1 MIIGIDHGY
10 YAIKTRHCSFPAGLT
25 CYGSHEPYTR
35 QSVLEVDGQFY
46 VCGTGR
52 QPVRCD
58 KTENDT
64 YYLLTLAALAQE
76 IKMRGAPNESSVKIA
91 AGLPLTSFGRDKP
104 KFRQYLLRSQ
114 PVLFRFEG
122 TEYKIAVEDVAL
134 FPQGYAAL
142 LTDPDLLLDEP
153 SLLLMDIGGWT
164 VDLMRID
171 NARPVAE
178 TAHSLEFGMI
188 RCIDAVREQVRRET
202 GLSLTDA
209 QIEQM
214 LAGGPCALGD
224 SVREIVRQQGR
235 AYTERLFAL
244 VTEAGFD
251 LRALPTVMLGGGAG
265 IVQRHVGPKDGLATM
280 RSRGIFCSIIAQNMA
295 QLKAMYKNDWES
307 LVGLCD
313 EFLYLGGNEQGT
325 HKYVSELIGKETISI
340 ASYNRSRGRNGSYSV
355 NRQTSGRELLKPDE
369 VRLLGDDKAILF
381 VRGERP
387 ILDDKYDLLRHPN
400 IRFTEDGGASPY
412 DYTAAA
418 GAANDLPGQPE
429 QYELLDMDDFEDKP
443 KVSAQQNLQTN
454 LIYRNRR

>member
-214 LAGGPCALGD
+214 LAAGLAPWAILC
-224 SVREIVRQQGR
+224 VRSCGSKGR

-265 IVQRHVGPKDGLATM
+265 IVQRHVGPKDGLCRAM
-280 RSRGIFCSIIAQNMA
+280 FLPDDKVNAVGFERALA
-295 QLKAMYKNDWES
+295 QLS
-307 LVGLCD
+307 GR
-313 EFLYLGGNEQGT
+313 
-325 HKYVSELIGKETISI
+325 VSEG
-340 ASYNRSRGRNGSYSV
+340 
-355 NRQTSGRELLKPDE
+355 
-369 VRLLGDDKAILF
+369 
-381 VRGERP
+381 
-387 ILDDKYDLLRHPN
+387 
-400 IRFTEDGGASPY
+400 
-412 DYTAAA
+412 
-418 GAANDLPGQPE
+418 
-429 QYELLDMDDFEDKP
+429 
-443 KVSAQQNLQTN
+443 
-454 LIYRNRR
+454 

>member
-35 QSVLEVDGQFY
+35 QNVLEVDGQFY
-46 VCGTGR
+46 VYGTGR
-52 QPVRCD
+52 QPVRRD

-76 IKMRGAPNESSVKIA
+76 IKARSAPNECPVKIA

-188 RCIDAVREQVRRET
+188 RCIDEISEQVRRVL
-202 GLSLTDA
+202 GLSLTTA
-209 QIEQM
+209 QIECV
-214 LAGGPCALGD
+214 LRGD
-224 SVREIVRQQGR
+224 ASSLPDEAKGIIHAQADLYVQNLLSTITECGLDTR
-235 AYTERLFAL
+235 AM
-244 VTEAGFD
+244 
-251 LRALPTVMLGGGAG
+251 PTIFIGGGAALMKRR
-265 IVQRHVGPKDGLATM
+265 VSAT
-280 RSRGIFCSIIAQNMA
+280 N
-295 QLKAMYKNDWES
+295 
-307 LVGLCD
+307 GLC
-313 EFLYLGGNEQGT
+313 
-325 HKYVSELIGKETISI
+325 
-340 ASYNRSRGRNGSYSV
+340 
-355 NRQTSGRELLKPDE
+355 
-369 VRLLGDDKAILF
+369 
-381 VRGERP
+381 RP
-387 ILDDKYDLLRHPN
+387 VILDDVSLNAKGYERLVRQMSGSGA
-400 IRFTEDGGASPY
+400 DG
-412 DYTAAA
+412 
-418 GAANDLPGQPE
+418 
-429 QYELLDMDDFEDKP
+429 
-443 KVSAQQNLQTN
+443 
-454 LIYRNRR
+454 

>member
-153 SLLLMDIGGWT
+153 SMGLAPILVEQIFDIIRELHKAGATILLVEQNAQAALSVADRAYVLETGRITLSGTGKELM
-164 VDLMRID
+164 
-171 NARPVAE
+171 A
-178 TAHSLEFGMI
+178 S
-188 RCIDAVREQVRRET
+188 DAVR
-202 GLSLTDA
+202 
-209 QIEQM
+209 
-214 LAGGPCALGD
+214 
-224 SVREIVRQQGR
+224 
-235 AYTERLFAL
+235 
-244 VTEAGFD
+244 
-251 LRALPTVMLGGGAG
+251 
-265 IVQRHVGPKDGLATM
+265 
-280 RSRGIFCSIIAQNMA
+280 
-295 QLKAMYKNDWES
+295 KA
-307 LVGLCD
+307 
-313 EFLYLGGNEQGT
+313 YLGG
-325 HKYVSELIGKETISI
+325 
-340 ASYNRSRGRNGSYSV
+340 
-355 NRQTSGRELLKPDE
+355 
-369 VRLLGDDKAILF
+369 
-381 VRGERP
+381 
-387 ILDDKYDLLRHPN
+387 
-400 IRFTEDGGASPY
+400 
-412 DYTAAA
+412 
-418 GAANDLPGQPE
+418 
-429 QYELLDMDDFEDKP
+429 
-443 KVSAQQNLQTN
+443 
-454 LIYRNRR
+454 

>member
-265 IVQRHVGPKDGLATM
+265 IVQRHVGPKDGLHSVFYHGTVEFRLFNATLHAGEVKANIVLAM
-280 RSRGIFCSIIAQNMA
+280 AISAQAINQQKTLA
-295 QLKAMYKNDWES
+295 HKTPIGDNPAFTFRTFLLRLGLIGPEYKN
-307 LVGLCD
+307 V
-313 EFLYLGGNEQGT
+313 
-325 HKYVSELIGKETISI
+325 
-340 ASYNRSRGRNGSYSV
+340 
-355 NRQTSGRELLKPDE
+355 REHLLKNLP
-369 VRLLGDDKAILF
+369 GDRAWRYDKAQYPCNQ
-381 VRGERP
+381 RHR
-387 ILDDKYDLLRHPN
+387 DD
-400 IRFTEDGGASPY
+400 GA
-412 DYTAAA
+412 
-418 GAANDLPGQPE
+418 
-429 QYELLDMDDFEDKP
+429 
-443 KVSAQQNLQTN
+443 
-454 LIYRNRR
+454 R

>member
-76 IKMRGAPNESSVKIA
+76 IKMRGAPNESSVNIA

-164 VDLMRID
+164 VDLMRLD
-171 NARPVAE
+171 NGVPNAAACR
-178 TAHSLEFGMI
+178 SLELGMI
-188 RCIDAVREQVRRET
+188 WCMDEAREQVRREL
-202 GLSLTDA
+202 GVSVTDA
-209 QIEQM
+209 QIERVLSGKACSLDVGVQKVIDRQ
-214 LAGGPCALGD
+214 GD
-224 SVREIVRQQGR
+224 VYTRQLLS
-235 AYTERLFAL
+235 A
-244 VTEAGFD
+244 VMEAGFD
-251 LRALPTVMLGGGAG
+251 LYTLPVVMLGGGAA
-265 IVQRHVGPKDGLATM
+265 VV
-280 RSRGIFCSIIAQNMA
+280 SRR
-295 QLKAMYKNDWES
+295 
-307 LVGLCD
+307 
-313 EFLYLGGNEQGT
+313 
-325 HKYVSELIGKETISI
+325 VSEEKGV
-340 ASYNRSRGRNGSYSV
+340 SRAFAL
-355 NRQTSGRELLKPDE
+355 E
-369 VRLLGDDKAILF
+369 DDKVNAEGFERIL
-381 VRGERP
+381 
-387 ILDDKYDLLRHPN
+387 
-400 IRFTEDGGASPY
+400 
-412 DYTAAA
+412 
-418 GAANDLPGQPE
+418 E
-429 QYELLDMDDFEDKP
+429 QMPRDVK
-443 KVSAQQNLQTN
+443 KG
-454 LIYRNRR
+454 

>member
-164 VDLMRID
+164 VDLMAHIQKLNYD
-171 NARPVAE
+171 KVILTNGTELPVSQKMYSSIKAK
-178 TAHSLEFGMI
+178 
-188 RCIDAVREQVRRET
+188 
-202 GLSLTDA
+202 
-209 QIEQM
+209 
-214 LAGGPCALGD
+214 
-224 SVREIVRQQGR
+224 
-235 AYTERLFAL
+235 Y
-244 VTEAGFD
+244 
-251 LRALPTVMLGGGAG
+251 LRW
-265 IVQRHVGPKDGLATM
+265 R
-280 RSRGIFCSIIAQNMA
+280 
-295 QLKAMYKNDWES
+295 
-307 LVGLCD
+307 
-313 EFLYLGGNEQGT
+313 
-325 HKYVSELIGKETISI
+325 
-340 ASYNRSRGRNGSYSV
+340 
-355 NRQTSGRELLKPDE
+355 NRQ
-369 VRLLGDDKAILF
+369 
-381 VRGERP
+381 
-387 ILDDKYDLLRHPN
+387 
-400 IRFTEDGGASPY
+400 
-412 DYTAAA
+412 
-418 GAANDLPGQPE
+418 
-429 QYELLDMDDFEDKP
+429 
-443 KVSAQQNLQTN
+443 
-454 LIYRNRR
+454 

>member
-35 QSVLEVDGQFY
+35 QNVLEVDGQFY
-46 VCGTGR
+46 VYGTGR
-52 QPVRCD
+52 QPVRRD

-76 IKMRGAPNESSVKIA
+76 IKARSAPNECPVKIA

-114 PVLFRFEG
+114 PVQFRFGG
-122 TEYKIAVEDVAL
+122 TEYKITVEDVAL

-188 RCIDAVREQVRRET
+188 RCIDAVREHMRRET

-214 LAGGPCALGD
+214 LAGGPCSLGD
-224 SVREIVRQQGR
+224 TVREIVRQQGR

-265 IVQRHVGPKDGLATM
+265 IVQRHVGPKDGLCRAT
-280 RSRGIFCSIIAQNMA
+280 
-295 QLKAMYKNDWES
+295 
-307 LVGLCD
+307 
-313 EFLYLGGNEQGT
+313 FLPDEQG
-325 HKYVSELIGKETISI
+325 K
-340 ASYNRSRGRNGSYSV
+340 RGRVRARVGAAFGPCERGV
-355 NRQTSGRELLKPDE
+355 NRPPRPQFVFRPNLRCEDDRRAWQLLQAAPDGDRKALIVRALLQSEQEHRLEEAVRRTVREELEKTQIAFAAPQPQDSKE
-369 VRLLGDDKAILF
+369 IPKAA
-381 VRGERP
+381 
-387 ILDDKYDLLRHPN
+387 LDFLATL
-400 IRFTEDGGASPY
+400 
-412 DYTAAA
+412 
-418 GAANDLPGQPE
+418 
-429 QYELLDMDDFEDKP
+429 
-443 KVSAQQNLQTN
+443 
-454 LIYRNRR
+454 

>member
-1 MIIGIDHGY
+1 MRGRAALILKRRNATGEVYPFLGPGFALRCRYCRWPGAWPLSPSHTLPLTLTYRLGGKFHCKAVDFFPAGFCIGAFPPQKHCKKDISTTKERQNIIIGSDHAY

-265 IVQRHVGPKDGLATM
+265 IVQRHVGPKDGLCRAM
-280 RSRGIFCSIIAQNMA
+280 FLPDDKVNAVGFERALA
-295 QLKAMYKNDWES
+295 QLS
-307 LVGLCD
+307 GR
-313 EFLYLGGNEQGT
+313 
-325 HKYVSELIGKETISI
+325 VSEG
-340 ASYNRSRGRNGSYSV
+340 
-355 NRQTSGRELLKPDE
+355 
-369 VRLLGDDKAILF
+369 
-381 VRGERP
+381 
-387 ILDDKYDLLRHPN
+387 
-400 IRFTEDGGASPY
+400 
-412 DYTAAA
+412 
-418 GAANDLPGQPE
+418 
-429 QYELLDMDDFEDKP
+429 
-443 KVSAQQNLQTN
+443 
-454 LIYRNRR
+454 

>member
-1 MIIGIDHGY
+1 
-10 YAIKTRHCSFPAGLT
+10 
-25 CYGSHEPYTR
+25 
-35 QSVLEVDGQFY
+35 
-46 VCGTGR
+46 
-52 QPVRCD
+52 
-58 KTENDT
+58 
-64 YYLLTLAALAQE
+64 
-76 IKMRGAPNESSVKIA
+76 MRGAPNESSVKIA

-202 GLSLTDA
+202 GLSLTD
-209 QIEQM
+209 
-214 LAGGPCALGD
+214 
-224 SVREIVRQQGR
+224 VWQQGR

-265 IVQRHVGPKDGLATM
+265 IVQRHVGPKDGLCRAM
-280 RSRGIFCSIIAQNMA
+280 FLPDDKVNAVGFERALA
-295 QLKAMYKNDWES
+295 QLS
-307 LVGLCD
+307 GR
-313 EFLYLGGNEQGT
+313 
-325 HKYVSELIGKETISI
+325 VSEG
-340 ASYNRSRGRNGSYSV
+340 
-355 NRQTSGRELLKPDE
+355 
-369 VRLLGDDKAILF
+369 
-381 VRGERP
+381 
-387 ILDDKYDLLRHPN
+387 
-400 IRFTEDGGASPY
+400 
-412 DYTAAA
+412 
-418 GAANDLPGQPE
+418 
-429 QYELLDMDDFEDKP
+429 
-443 KVSAQQNLQTN
+443 
-454 LIYRNRR
+454 

>member
-1 MIIGIDHGY
+1 MKRKHII
-10 YAIKTRHCSFPAGLT
+10 ALCALT
-25 CYGSHEPYTR
+25 AAA
-35 QSVLEVDGQFY
+35 VLGAAA
-46 VCGTGR
+46 GTGAYLTHR
-52 QPVRCD
+52 TAETVNTFAVGRLEAELTEPEWDKLPDEAKVLYPGKTVAKDPTACNAAESTTAAYMYLQVEIPRASVRTYTIED
-58 KTENDT
+58 INKTAEANETTAENDPNSGAGVLDNNGEPHT
-64 YYLLTLAALAQE
+64 VDLVSFQPNDGWSLLE
-76 IKMRGAPNESSVKIA
+76 E
-91 AGLPLTSFGRDKP
+91 
-104 KFRQYLLRSQ
+104 
-114 PVLFRFEG
+114 
-122 TEYKIAVEDVAL
+122 TETEETHTFIYVAL

-265 IVQRHVGPKDGLATM
+265 IVQRHVGPKDGLCRAM
-280 RSRGIFCSIIAQNMA
+280 FLPDDKVNAVGFERALA
-295 QLKAMYKNDWES
+295 QLS
-307 LVGLCD
+307 GR
-313 EFLYLGGNEQGT
+313 
-325 HKYVSELIGKETISI
+325 VSEG
-340 ASYNRSRGRNGSYSV
+340 
-355 NRQTSGRELLKPDE
+355 
-369 VRLLGDDKAILF
+369 
-381 VRGERP
+381 
-387 ILDDKYDLLRHPN
+387 
-400 IRFTEDGGASPY
+400 
-412 DYTAAA
+412 
-418 GAANDLPGQPE
+418 
-429 QYELLDMDDFEDKP
+429 
-443 KVSAQQNLQTN
+443 
-454 LIYRNRR
+454 

>member
-35 QSVLEVDGQFY
+35 QSMLEVDGQFY

-265 IVQRHVGPKDGLATM
+265 IVQRHVGPKDGLC
-280 RSRGIFCSIIAQNMA
+280 R
-295 QLKAMYKNDWES
+295 AMF
-307 LVGLCD
+307 LPD
-313 EFLYLGGNEQGT
+313 EGE
-325 HKYVSELIGKETISI
+325 
-340 ASYNRSRGRNGSYSV
+340 RGRIRARVGAAFGPCERGV
-355 NRQTSGRELLKPDE
+355 NRPPRPQFVFRPNLRCEDDRRAWQLLQAAPDGNRKALIVRALLQSEQEHRLEETVRRAVREELE
-369 VRLLGDDKAILF
+369 KAQIAF
-381 VRGERP
+381 AAPPPQDGKGIP
-387 ILDDKYDLLRHPN
+387 KAALDFLATL
-400 IRFTEDGGASPY
+400 
-412 DYTAAA
+412 
-418 GAANDLPGQPE
+418 
-429 QYELLDMDDFEDKP
+429 
-443 KVSAQQNLQTN
+443 
-454 LIYRNRR
+454 

>member
-224 SVREIVRQQGR
+224 SVREIVWQQGR

-265 IVQRHVGPKDGLATM
+265 IVQRHVGPKDGLC
-280 RSRGIFCSIIAQNMA
+280 R
-295 QLKAMYKNDWES
+295 AM
-307 LVGLCD
+307 
-313 EFLYLGGNEQGT
+313 FL
-325 HKYVSELIGKETISI
+325 
-340 ASYNRSRGRNGSYSV
+340 
-355 NRQTSGRELLKPDE
+355 PDE
-369 VRLLGDDKAILF
+369 VNAVGF
-381 VRGERP
+381 ERA
-387 ILDDKYDLLRHPN
+387 LAQLSGR
-400 IRFTEDGGASPY
+400 
-412 DYTAAA
+412 
-418 GAANDLPGQPE
+418 
-429 QYELLDMDDFEDKP
+429 
-443 KVSAQQNLQTN
+443 VSEG
-454 LIYRNRR
+454 